1 MSLEGNEAVLE
12 LDATISFTAGV
23 SYRNPDMEWHHKSAD
38 LDRTESV
45 PVEVT
50 IRFDRDGHLNY
61 EVTAA
66 KVNNFVES
74 SPWDATDI
82 TP

>member
-1 MSLEGNEAVLE
+1 
-12 LDATISFTAGV
+12 
-23 SYRNPDMEWHHKSAD
+23 MEWHHKSAD

-66 KVNNFVES
+66 KVNNFVQS